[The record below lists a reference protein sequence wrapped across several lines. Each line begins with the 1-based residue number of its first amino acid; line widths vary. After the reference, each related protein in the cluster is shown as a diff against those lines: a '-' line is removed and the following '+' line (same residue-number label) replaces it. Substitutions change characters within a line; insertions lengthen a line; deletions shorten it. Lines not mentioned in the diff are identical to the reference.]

1 MLERIAGGMAHKIGR
16 IGRALAGAAL
26 AGLFA
31 SAAEAKIPGHTHC
44 YRDICH
50 KVLTLAETE
59 SRVGHIETALS
70 SYYDDCKVD
79 RHNTCDLT
87 SSGEVFR
94 PGTSDNA
101 ASPIYPDGTV
111 LLVRH
116 RKNGKAAV
124 VRVNSAGPYF
134 GKRTLDVSR
143 GTAEMLGFKARGV
156 ARLEVKVL
164 YAPSASE
171 SRYKKHRHYD
181 AVPGYIGTYASLDA
195 AQAGVAVAFAKDATP
210 LNRNSGLMH
219 VANADLVISGSPA
232 VSPGA
237 DTPADGLRAAARKAF
252 GPAPDAR
259 RLAPATLTA
268 EALYA
273 LMRKG

>member
-1 MLERIAGGMAHKIGR
+1 MLERITGRMIGW
-16 IGRALAGAAL
+16 IELVGRAFVGASLAV
-26 AGLFA
+26 LFA
-31 SAAEAKIPGHTHC
+31 SAAEAKIPGQTHC
-44 YRDICH
+44 YRGICH

-59 SRVGHIETALS
+59 GLVGHIETALS
-70 SYYDDCKVD
+70 SYYDDCKID

-94 PGTSDNA
+94 PGAADNA

-116 RKNGKAAV
+116 PKNGKAAV

-134 GKRTLDVSR
+134 RKRTLDVSR
-143 GTAEMLGFKARGV
+143 GTAEVLGFKARGL

-164 YAPSASE
+164 YAPTASE
-171 SRYKKHRHYD
+171 TRYKKHRHYD
-181 AVPGYIGTYASLDA
+181 AVPGYIGAFASLDA
-195 AQAGVAVAFAKDATP
+195 AHAGIAIALAKDATP
-210 LNRNSGLMH
+210 LNRNSGLTRL
-219 VANADLVISGSPA
+219 ATADPTISGVPA
-232 VSPGA
+232 VSEGA
-237 DTPADGLRAAARKAF
+237 ETPADGLRAAARKAF
-252 GPAPDAR
+252 APDVR
-259 RLAPATLTA
+259 RPAPATLTA